1 MPLEIVILA
10 AGQGKRMRSSL
21 PKILHPLAGRPLL
34 SHVLDTA
41 RALAPRRIIVVHGNG
56 AEQVRT
62 AFADAQVE
70 WALQAEQLGTGHAV
84 QQALPSISPDADV
97 LILYADVPLVR
108 SDTLKRLLDAGRDG
122 LAVMTAE
129 LADPTGY
136 GRIVRQASGNVARIV
151 EQRDASASELA
162 LREVNAGFMAMSAR
176 RLAGWLGKLT
186 NRNAQREYYLTD
198 VVSLAVGEGVPVRA
212 VKVDD
217 AWEVAGVNS
226 KRELAALERQYQAK
240 EADRLLG
247 EAVTLADPARIDV
260 RGELT
265 CGADVAIDVN
275 CVFEGKVT
283 LADGVRIGP
292 NCLLRNVRIGAGT
305 QILAFSH
312 LEDSEIGARCRL
324 GPYARLRP
332 GNSLDDEVHV
342 GNFVE
347 LKASR
352 IGKGSKANHL
362 SYIGDS
368 EVGAAVNVGAGT
380 ITCNYDGAAKHRTI
394 IEDECFIGSDTTL
407 VAPVRVARG
416 SYIGAGST
424 INKDTPA
431 GQLTLSRARQVS
443 LPGWKPPTKTRSPI
457 FSTIERFI
465 SVSTSRWI
473 RRGHCRT

>member
-34 SHVLDTA
+34 SHVLCTA
-41 RALAPRRIIVVHGNG
+41 RTLAPRRIIVVHGNG
-56 AEQVRT
+56 AEQVRS

-136 GRIVRQASGNVARIV
+136 GRIVRQGAGNVARIV
-151 EQRDASASELA
+151 EQRDASAAELA

-198 VVSLAVGEGVPVRA
+198 VVSLAVAEGVPVRA

-217 AWEVAGVNS
+217 PWEVAGVNS
-226 KRELAALERQYQAK
+226 KRELAALERQYQLK

-275 CVFEGKVT
+275 CVFEGKVN

-431 GQLTLSRARQVS
+431 GQLTLSRAR
-443 LPGWKPPTKTRSPI
+443 
-457 FSTIERFI
+457 
-465 SVSTSRWI
+465 
-473 RRGHCRT
+473 